1 MQSSIVGEQGAITQV
16 EKAAKEVIDNN
27 QGNADWVIESKAG
40 ELTLKFANEEYYNNI
55 SLDPEMV
62 PYIERMKGDYCRS
75 CKGGNGQ
82 NRIEIVKVN
91 T

>member
-1 MQSSIVGEQGAITQV
+1 MQSSIYKEQAPNTQY
-16 EKAAKEVIDNN
+16 EKALEFIESN
-27 QGNADWVIESKAG
+27 QGNADAVIEGKADQ
-40 ELTLKFANEEYYNNI
+40 LTAKFANAEYYNNI
-55 SLDPEMV
+55 SLEPEMV

-75 CKGGNGQ
+75 CKASNGQ